1 MSWTLLRLPQGV
13 LRARETLGEGAEPVV
28 LADGALSLR
37 FRHGGERLRL
47 HSGGP
52 RRALKS
58 LFQEWRVPPWLRN
71 GWPLVFVGEQLALV
85 PGQAVAVE
93 FRVAG
98 DGAGMSFDWRP
109 QTFSTGD

>member
-1 MSWTLLRLPQGV
+1 MSWTPLRLPQGV

-37 FRHGGERLRL
+37 FRHG
-47 HSGGP
+47 
-52 RRALKS
+52 
-58 LFQEWRVPPWLRN
+58 
-71 GWPLVFVGEQLALV
+71 WPLVFVGEQLALV
-85 PGQAVAVE
+85 PGQAVAAE